1 MPPSTVSALYEAGF
15 RIVEVPLNSPQPFDS
30 IAAIRK
36 ALPADAIVGAGTV
49 LHPSFVDDV
58 KSAGGELIVM
68 PHSDPEVV
76 SAAKAQGLACAPGVA
91 TPNEAFIALKNGA
104 DVLKM
109 FPAEQ
114 LGCQVVK
121 AWRAVIAAEVPL
133 VPVGG
138 ITPDNMG
145 PFLSAGANGF
155 GLGSALYKPGQSA
168 AVTGIAREGVHQRFA
183 HRSRGCE
190 EMKRL
195 AGKVALVTG
204 AGRGIGAA
212 IAHRVRARGRGGRAG
227 RTGYRHRAAN
237 GGAHQAQTGA
247 RVLAVHTDV
256 TQCASVQHAVSEA
269 ERAFG
274 PLDVL
279 VNNAGINV
287 FCDPL
292 TMTDDDWRRCFA
304 VDLDG
309 VWNGCRAVLP
319 GMVERGAGSIVN
331 IASTHSF
338 KIIPG
343 CFPYPVAKHGVIG
356 LTRALGIEYAPRNV
370 RVNAIAPGYIET
382 QLTHDWW
389 NEQADPA
396 AAQQATLDLQPMK
409 RIGRP
414 EEVAMTAVFLASD
427 EAPFINATCITVDGG
442 RSALYHD

>member
-1 MPPSTVSALYEAGF
+1 
-15 RIVEVPLNSPQPFDS
+15 
-30 IAAIRK
+30 
-36 ALPADAIVGAGTV
+36 
-49 LHPSFVDDV
+49 
-58 KSAGGELIVM
+58 
-68 PHSDPEVV
+68 
-76 SAAKAQGLACAPGVA
+76 
-91 TPNEAFIALKNGA
+91 
-104 DVLKM
+104 
-109 FPAEQ
+109 
-114 LGCQVVK
+114 
-121 AWRAVIAAEVPL
+121 
-133 VPVGG
+133 
-138 ITPDNMG
+138 
-145 PFLSAGANGF
+145 
-155 GLGSALYKPGQSA
+155 
-168 AVTGIAREGVHQRFA
+168 
-183 HRSRGCE
+183 
-190 EMKRL
+190 MKRL
-195 AGKVALVTG
+195 ADKVALITG

-212 IAHRVRARGRGGRAG
+212 IAFAFAREGAVVVLAELDIEMAE
-227 RTGYRHRAAN
+227 RTAREIRAALEASA
-237 GGAHQAQTGA
+237 GVDDTRGAHGSSEAK
-247 RVLAVHTDV
+247 VLAVQTDV
-256 TQCASVQHAVSEA
+256 TQSASVQHAVSEA
-269 ERAFG
+269 ERTFG
-274 PLDVL
+274 ALDVL

-331 IASTHSF
+331 IASTHAF

-382 QLTHDWW
+382 QLTHNWW

-396 AAQQATLDLQPMK
+396 AAKQATLDLQPMK

>member
-1 MPPSTVSALYEAGF
+1 M
-15 RIVEVPLNSPQPFDS
+15 N
-30 IAAIRK
+30 
-36 ALPADAIVGAGTV
+36 
-49 LHPSFVDDV
+49 
-58 KSAGGELIVM
+58 
-68 PHSDPEVV
+68 
-76 SAAKAQGLACAPGVA
+76 
-91 TPNEAFIALKNGA
+91 
-104 DVLKM
+104 
-109 FPAEQ
+109 
-114 LGCQVVK
+114 
-121 AWRAVIAAEVPL
+121 
-133 VPVGG
+133 
-138 ITPDNMG
+138 
-145 PFLSAGANGF
+145 
-155 GLGSALYKPGQSA
+155 
-168 AVTGIAREGVHQRFA
+168 
-183 HRSRGCE
+183 
-190 EMKRL
+190 RL
-195 AGKVALVTG
+195 AGKAALVTG

-212 IAHRVRARGRGGRAG
+212 IALAFAREGAAVVLAELDLDTAQ
-227 RTGYRHRAAN
+227 RTAARIEAEV
-237 GGAHQAQTGA
+237 GAGA
-247 RVLAVHTDV
+247 RVLAVQTDV
-256 TQCASVQHAVSEA
+256 THPASLRHAVSEG

-274 PLDVL
+274 ALDIL

-292 TMTDDDWRRCFA
+292 TMTDADWRRCFA

-331 IASTHSF
+331 IASTHAF

-356 LTRALGIEYAPRNV
+356 LTRALGIEYAPCNV

-389 NEQADPA
+389 NEQPDPA

-427 EAPFINATCITVDGG
+427 EAPFINASCITVDGG

>member
-1 MPPSTVSALYEAGF
+1 M
-15 RIVEVPLNSPQPFDS
+15 N
-30 IAAIRK
+30 
-36 ALPADAIVGAGTV
+36 
-49 LHPSFVDDV
+49 
-58 KSAGGELIVM
+58 
-68 PHSDPEVV
+68 
-76 SAAKAQGLACAPGVA
+76 
-91 TPNEAFIALKNGA
+91 
-104 DVLKM
+104 
-109 FPAEQ
+109 
-114 LGCQVVK
+114 
-121 AWRAVIAAEVPL
+121 
-133 VPVGG
+133 
-138 ITPDNMG
+138 
-145 PFLSAGANGF
+145 
-155 GLGSALYKPGQSA
+155 
-168 AVTGIAREGVHQRFA
+168 
-183 HRSRGCE
+183 
-190 EMKRL
+190 RL
-195 AGKVALVTG
+195 ANKVALITG

-212 IAHRVRARGRGGRAG
+212 IALAFAREGAAVVLAELDIETAQRTAQDIEAACRASSTQGTQAAKGTNGTNGASAPTGSAAAG
-227 RTGYRHRAAN
+227 AAK
-237 GGAHQAQTGA
+237 
-247 RVLAVHTDV
+247 VLAVQTDV
-256 TQCASVQHAVSEA
+256 TQSASVQHAVREA

-274 PLDVL
+274 AVDVL

-292 TMTDDDWRRCFA
+292 TMSDDDWRRCFA

-389 NEQADPA
+389 NGQPDPA

-427 EAPFINATCITVDGG
+427 EAPFINASCITVDGG